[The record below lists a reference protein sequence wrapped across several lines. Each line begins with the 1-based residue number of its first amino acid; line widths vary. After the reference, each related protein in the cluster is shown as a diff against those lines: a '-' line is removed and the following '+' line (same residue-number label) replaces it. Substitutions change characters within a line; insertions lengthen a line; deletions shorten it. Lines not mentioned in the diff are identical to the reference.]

1 MCIRDRVKRIKRRL
15 KEFTASPYLN
25 NIILNIVVGVATG
38 FLSKKAITGRSNS
51 KLRRFLGIVLQFG
64 ITSLSLIHIYNVIL
78 GAQLPFISKNL
89 SVDYTMRNTFD
100 YNQLAIIFKLPF

>member
-1 MCIRDRVKRIKRRL
+1 MNLGVRLHYDIRNL
-15 KEFTASPYLN
+15 PLEFMPEIYIGPGSPAS
-25 NIILNIVVGVATG
+25 
-38 FLSKKAITGRSNS
+38 
-51 KLRRFLGIVLQFG
+51 FG
-64 ITSLSLIHIYNVIL
+64 ISGNLVYPFSINNEKVLPYVGAGLGFGTINRVFRGNYNVIL